1 MKTVK
6 GIYNEAKV
14 FTDVVD
20 DACVEQIRGLL
31 DLEVFREAKVRIMPD
46 CHVGEG

>member
-20 DACVEQIRGLL
+20 DTCVEQIRGLL
-31 DLEVFREAKVRIMPD
+31 DLEV
-46 CHVGEG
+46 